1 MFFFFYA
8 SLVCQACLR
17 ASQTQFLTSDSQASR
32 KILVLCILYEDKL
45 ILHSLD
51 LICCVSNNFLALFG
65 DNLLPH
71 RPPLFSVQFPD
82 NIHTAGD
89 QNNTDKTWFQSTL
102 TGLLLVAKNTGF
114 SVFIGIFRSVYWYSV
129 KFNTDSVYTN
139 GALYHVLLYMDLSV
153 RLRRSRPQKQKFASD
168 KAIKKRLPSS
178 MDEFSLKPKILVK
191 TYIFSTGWFSATS
204 CQHTQ

>member
-1 MFFFFYA
+1 MVLFFFFLCFTCLS
-8 SLVCQACLR
+8 SLPPG
-17 ASQTQFLTSDSQASR
+17 SQTQFLTSDSQAAVVSSSR

-65 DNLLPH
+65 NNLLPH

-114 SVFIGIFRSVYWYSV
+114 SVFIGIFRSVYKYSV
-129 KFNTDSVYTN
+129 KFNTDSV
-139 GALYHVLLYMDLSV
+139 
-153 RLRRSRPQKQKFASD
+153 
-168 KAIKKRLPSS
+168 
-178 MDEFSLKPKILVK
+178 
-191 TYIFSTGWFSATS
+191 
-204 CQHTQ
+204 